1 MIWKGPTDVKLRC
14 RSIHTLR
21 ISFDR
26 FVASFLPARRI
37 MSDVMK
43 TGRLLKFH
51 RPGGDIHAYFY
62 QEGDEVRAAIYL
74 MSAGVDRGTVHR
86 IAGPSDDQVEAEVR
100 AWVESH
106 YPRPPR

>member
-1 MIWKGPTDVKLRC
+1 
-14 RSIHTLR
+14 
-21 ISFDR
+21 
-26 FVASFLPARRI
+26 
-37 MSDVMK
+37 
-43 TGRLLKFH
+43 
-51 RPGGDIHAYFY
+51 
-62 QEGDEVRAAIYL
+62 VRAAIYL

>member
-1 MIWKGPTDVKLRC
+1 MG
-14 RSIHTLR
+14 
-21 ISFDR
+21 
-26 FVASFLPARRI
+26 
-37 MSDVMK
+37 DVMK

-62 QEGDEVRAAIYL
+62 QEGDQARAAIYL